1 MHRPIS
7 RGVGSNML
15 LTNNIGDGS
24 TLTLDFMSGVLDSRL
39 SFARASTGTFIGS
52 NGYVQT
58 AVANQPRFDYDP
70 VTLACRG
77 LLIEGAATNL
87 ATYSEDYSQAVWTKN
102 NVNRTTGQSSPDNQT
117 GATLLEENT
126 TAFVKHGIERSPT
139 ITPGVHTFSVW
150 VKEPATNSRRYVCIQ
165 IADGQA
171 TAARYTI
178 VADLQSGTITASG
191 ANNGS
196 AGAPT
201 NTSHSISA
209 FVSGWYRL
217 TITMNCVASPV
228 YPAVMLSN
236 ISTLYGGNN
245 QPFYSAAA
253 PYLGLIVWG
262 AQLETGSGI
271 TSYIPTAGSTV
282 TRSSDHCTMAA
293 SSFITGSPYPQT
305 LLIDCIPQSA
315 SVSFPDLIRLFDRSG
330 PTFSYGNEIYYFGA
344 STMSLQRK
352 ITATSPTDITM
363 SSSLAYNTRYRIA
376 TSISSTAFLGSRNGV
391 TGSGSTGAPAV
402 LTSSVTHLG
411 IGCNGDSS
419 PVSVMFGTIRQV
431 KFWPVAFDQT
441 TLNGLT
447 TL

>member
-58 AVANQPRFDYDP
+58 ASAGTPRFQYDSAGLP
-70 VTLACRG
+70 LG
-77 LLIEGAATNL
+77 LLIEGSATNL
-87 ATYSEDYSQAVWTKN
+87 LTYSEAFTPDWTDTNITRTSSTATSPANTATALLATASAGNATIIRSAAV
-102 NVNRTTGQSSPDNQT
+102 G
-117 GATLLEENT
+117 T
-126 TAFVKHGIERSPT
+126 TAIRSYSIWLRRVTGTGNIQLTQNGGGSWTRADITSSWARYSLSPT
-139 ITPGVHTFSVW
+139 NANHQVGI
-150 VKEPATNSRRYVCIQ
+150 R
-165 IADGQA
+165 
-171 TAARYTI
+171 I
-178 VADLQSGTITASG
+178 VTSGDEIE
-191 ANNGS
+191 
-196 AGAPT
+196 
-201 NTSHSISA
+201 
-209 FVSGWYRL
+209 
-217 TITMNCVASPV
+217 M
-228 YPAVMLSN
+228 
-236 ISTLYGGNN
+236 
-245 QPFYSAAA
+245 
-253 PYLGLIVWG
+253 WG

-282 TRSSDHCTMAA
+282 TRSSDYCTMPA

-315 SVSFPDLIRLFDRSG
+315 SVGFPDLIRLFDRSG
-330 PTFSYGNEIYYFGA
+330 PTYSYGNEIYYSGA
-344 STMSLQRK
+344 STMSLSRK
-352 ITATSPTDITM
+352 ISATSNTDATM
-363 SSSLAYNTRYRIA
+363 SSGLAYNTRYRIA
-376 TSISSTAFLGSRNGV
+376 ASISSTAFLGSRNGV
-391 TGSGSTGAPAV
+391 TGSGATGAPAA
-402 LTSSVTHLG
+402 LPSSVTHLG
-411 IGCNGDSS
+411 IGCNGDVS

>member
-24 TLTLDFMSGVLDSRL
+24 TLTLDFLSGILDTRL
-39 SFARASTGTFIGS
+39 TMTRASNTATFIGS

-262 AQLETGSGI
+262 AQLETGLGAS
-271 TSYIPTAGSTV
+271 SYVPTTASTV
-282 TRSSDHCTMAA
+282 IRNADQCELLNLSTMGFNSSAGTILTDVGARTN
-293 SSFITGSPYPQT
+293 TGSNRNYTFLPAIGTNDQIFESSGTAFAVYTSGSFVAQIGTSTP
-305 LLIDCIPQSA
+305 SA
-315 SVSFPDLIRLFDRSG
+315 AKICAAYAVNDFAVSVNG
-330 PTFSYGNEIYYFGA
+330 GA
-344 STMSLQRK
+344 VS
-352 ITATSPTDITM
+352 TDI
-363 SSSLAYNTRYRIA
+363 
-376 TSISSTAFLGSRNGV
+376 LGSPP
-391 TGSGSTGAPAV
+391 TV
-402 LTSSVTHLG
+402 LTKLT
-411 IGCNGDSS
+411 IGGTVANPAGYANGH
-419 PVSVMFGTIRQV
+419 IRA
-431 KFWPVAFDQT
+431 FRYWPFRLPNA
-441 TLNGLT
+441 TLQSLS
-447 TL
+447 L